1 MSFQMI
7 FEILISVDLYTN
19 KFHTE
24 GGLEIS
30 KVFYF
35 IKLRQ
40 LHVNFLQWLIK
51 YMNICGGSR
60 IIAENNEIHLMKK

>member
-1 MSFQMI
+1 MFKHI
-7 FEILISVDLYTN
+7 FAAVGKDEFDII
-19 KFHTE
+19 
-24 GGLEIS
+24 IS

-60 IIAENNEIHLMKK
+60 IIAENNEIH